1 MLEEWRSGR
10 GAGARVFDRQL
21 PVLMHGS
28 RYADRLPI
36 GDPRSFATL
45 RRDAGRFYD
54 DWHRPDLMAVVAVG
68 DFDPGRSRR

>member
-1 MLEEWRSGR
+1 
-10 GAGARVFDRQL
+10 
-21 PVLMHGS
+21 MHGS